1 MQINLNRSESIKTI
15 IAAGGRLIL
24 LKDFPAADRRAKE
37 PIDGVP
43 WKRYKPT
50 LDVLMAHPGRLGLV
64 PASIHSTALDVDRGD
79 PHSLPISWVE
89 YPSRRPGGKHLWYA
103 ETQQFKD
110 CAWEAAG
117 CSGEIRSKGYL
128 IPWNGGIQ
136 RIAGAILD
144 GRQMSLFP
152 FPVDL
157 IKELVQE
164 RGSELYIPGR
174 EKRSAPVPRSLWYP
188 GMELERV
195 QVGARYV
202 ALFEHLRKWAYRQR
216 RGTDLADW
224 KARVLDE
231 CFAKNERFPKPF
243 RGDEVR
249 QVKDTAYSVSCWAWK
264 TLLDYGRYRTPALQ
278 SKRGSA
284 SGASRHEATAL
295 RNKAIIQALQGGA
308 AVNEQAI
315 LYGLTE
321 RTIFRIKREYL

>member
-1 MQINLNRSESIKTI
+1 MVPRSL
-15 IAAGGRLIL
+15 GCV
-24 LKDFPAADRRAKE
+24 
-37 PIDGVP
+37 GV
-43 WKRYKPT
+43 
-50 LDVLMAHPGRLGLV
+50 
-64 PASIHSTALDVDRGD
+64 DVDAGD
-79 PHSLPISWVE
+79 PRTLPDAYVVC
-89 YPSRRPGGKHLWYA
+89 PSRRPGGQHRYYENA
-103 ETQQFKD
+103 PGVTD
-110 CAWEAAG
+110 STWEAGG
-117 CSGEIRSKGYL
+117 CRGDIRVNGYL
-128 IPWNGGIQ
+128 VAWYGALNL
-136 RIAGAILD
+136 IAEAIARGKQL
-144 GRQMSLFP
+144 SLFP
-152 FPVDL
+152 YSAEFFR
-157 IKELVQE
+157 ELVQD
-164 RGSELYIPGR
+164 RRAELYDPDK

-243 RGDEVR
+243 RGNEVR